1 VITASVFKARLDQ
14 LKANIRNWKYFSGS
28 TLKYSF
34 HVIEY
39 QYCGLPHAHL
49 VIRLTDAPDIDN
61 PDKDALINFVNEHF
75 IAEGVCVAIRITQ
88 LKNLLSAVT
97 RSAVKNKLSFSLMM
111 M

>member
-1 VITASVFKARLDQ
+1 MITSSVFKARLDQ
-14 LKANIRNWKYFSGS
+14 LKANIRNWNYFSGS

-75 IAEGVCVAIRITQ
+75 IAEIPRFEREEYPNVFPVHGEPPFTEEY
-88 LKNLLSAVT
+88 K
-97 RSAVKNKLSFSLMM
+97 
-111 M
+111 